1 MKLNPQEIAWIASEY
16 QAGRTLQ
23 EIAIDTGMSCQNV
36 KRALAEAGLLNLSW
50 YKTKEE
56 QLMLEYLTQLGI
68 TGKDDLTSMLNK
80 GLLWG

>member
-23 EIAIDTGMSCQNV
+23 EIAIDTGMSTQNV

-68 TGKDDLTSMLNK
+68 TGKDDMVSMLNK
-80 GLLWG
+80 VLLWG